1 MCWNDELSLTMSW
14 VGFLL
19 RDSEL
24 FILLAENSQIPLKI
38 SVIPILLTFISLE
51 ALNLLVNNQLSSLS
65 NSTQASLWHIIVT
78 IVFKL
83 SCAGI
88 AEFFDGH
95 KSLIIYPNFFFDNLI
110 CFKVKIVNK
119 WHRSIQNISKKI
131 RLLEKPGWKENNIRF
146 LLWFS
151 TCSRMLLIVGLR
163 WQGISQ
169 KTYWHL
175 KMAFINT

>member
-88 AEFFDGH
+88 AEFFNGV
-95 KSLIIYPNFFFDNLI
+95 KSLIIYPNFFLNNLI
-110 CFKVKIVNK
+110 CFKLKLYTSGTDPFSSAQNVN
-119 WHRSIQNISKKI
+119 KKI
-131 RLLEKPGWKENNIRF
+131 RLLEKPDPI
-146 LLWFS
+146 
-151 TCSRMLLIVGLR
+151 
-163 WQGISQ
+163 
-169 KTYWHL
+169 
-175 KMAFINT
+175 